1 MAILRSIRLADA
13 LALFPAAA
21 GTLDSD
27 DTLVGFEDGAAIQAT
42 PAQVGAGGG
51 GGISDGD
58 KGDVVVSG
66 SGTVWT
72 VEAASATVAGKV
84 ELATNAEVTTGTDT
98 TRAITPAGAANNF
111 VAKLAG
117 EAAIQNLGSVEFTVS
132 TIAASGA
139 TETLDTSVYG
149 VFDVTMDQACT
160 FTFSNPAPSGKESEI
175 KLILRGAFT
184 PTFPASVDWGD
195 ASAPTYTTPSVYYF
209 STVDAGTTWYGVQ
222 AGKAFG

>member
-1 MAILRSIRLADA
+1 VGKTLETYLGEI
-13 LALFPAAA
+13 AAA
-21 GTLDSD
+21 SGTLDAD
-27 DTLVGFEDGAAIQAT
+27 DVALVLEDGTIKVATTAQLGAAGVA
-42 PAQVGAGGG
+42 
-51 GGISDGD
+51 DGD

-84 ELATNAEVTTGTDT
+84 ELATNA
-98 TRAITPAGAANNF
+98 
-111 VAKLAG
+111 G

-139 TETLDTSVYG
+139 AETLDTSVYG

-160 FTFSNPAPSGKESEI
+160 FTFSNPAPSGKESEF

-184 PTFPASVDWGD
+184 PTFPAGVDWGD
-195 ASAPTYTTPSVYYF
+195 ATPPTYTTPSVYYF
-209 STVDAGTTWYGVQ
+209 STVDAGTIWLGVQ

>member
-1 MAILRSIRLADA
+1 VGKTLETYLGEI
-13 LALFPAAA
+13 AAA
-21 GTLDSD
+21 SGTLDAD
-27 DTLVGFEDGAAIQAT
+27 DVALVLEDGTIKVATTAQLGAAGVA
-42 PAQVGAGGG
+42 
-51 GGISDGD
+51 DGD

-98 TRAITPAGAANNF
+98 ARAVTPAGAANNF

-139 TETLDTSVYG
+139 AETLDTSVYG

-160 FTFSNPAPSGKESEI
+160 FTFSNPAPSGKESEF

-184 PTFPASVDWGD
+184 PTFPAGVDWGD
-195 ASAPTYTTPSVYYF
+195 ATPPTYTTPSVYYF
-209 STVDAGTTWYGVQ
+209 STVDAGTIWLGVQ